1 MGRITV
7 PVGVDVVAVQRI
19 RDDVERWGKTFLDRV
34 LTPAEAQWCAAAD
47 DPETRVAACV
57 AGKECVIKVLGGRPR
72 GFAWRDVE
80 LFPNAGA
87 SWGPKSQM
95 LVIGRWYCD
104 WRGAHVQV
112 AAVSRGPHVI
122 ALAQAV

>member
-1 MGRITV
+1 V

-19 RDDVERWGKTFLDRV
+19 RDDVRRWGKTFLDRV

-47 DPETRVAACV
+47 DPETSVAACI
-57 AGKECVIKVLGGRPR
+57 AGKESVIKVVGGRPR

-80 LFPNAGA
+80 LFPDAGA
-87 SWGPKSQM
+87 LLGPENQM
-95 LVIGRWYCD
+95 LVVGRWLCD
-104 WRGAHVQV
+104 WRGTRVRV
-112 AAVSRGPHVI
+112 AAVSRGPHVV